1 MKFLQ
6 PNRIKFDQI
15 IADTRDYLIST
26 YSQAKSVFTKSS
38 PFGQLLDVITEY
50 AQLILLYIEDALV
63 EMNIT
68 TANKQ
73 RSVFGL
79 SRLTGHNPTRALS
92 AQGTLNLKISPNA
105 KSEVNA
111 SYIMILDKTRLT
123 CLNNG
128 FKYFVQLGNTLENI
142 KININEVNQIPV
154 KIIQG
159 EIEEQ
164 TVAGNGLPLQSY
176 TFTSKKPIENEM
188 VWVYV
193 NGEAYEVVDS
203 LYDMTKDDKLCM
215 VKTGISGGIDVYF
228 GNEDYGT
235 IPGVGALITVRYVKT
250 DGFSGNIFSKSNQVT
265 WEWLD
270 SGFTNTGEEANLN
283 DVLLTSIEKPVILG
297 ADAESIELTK
307 IIAPKTSRSYVLA
320 NPDNY
325 IKLLSRFNYSYVD
338 AYTSWNDDYIDDDN
352 IVYMFLIP
360 DIQRRLSKNTDYFTT
375 EIKNFYLDEDEKLA
389 IYDYINRSGQQI
401 MSTELSIVDPIV
413 TKYALNIFL
422 RIFDTADQIT
432 IKNEITN
439 KLTDYLL
446 KVRRRDKIPKS
457 DIVSLIEGIEGVDSV
472 SISFVSKVNEDAIID
487 GFYIK
492 RSNSIDRIR
501 GIMTV
506 TETKIEVPE
515 GTDPNLGLDEFG
527 DIVIGLNELPL
538 IRGGWYDRFGNL
550 YEDGLNSGE
559 FSSVNII
566 VKEVIRE
573 SLSVRMMNKN
583 KESLK

>member
-1 MKFLQ
+1 MKFLES
-6 PNRIKFDQI
+6 NRIKFDQI
-15 IADTRDYLIST
+15 ITDTREYLINT
-26 YSQAKSVFTKSS
+26 YSQAQSVFTKSS
-38 PFGQLLDVITEY
+38 PFGQLLDVLTEY
-50 AQLILLYIEDALV
+50 SQLIFLYIEDALV
-63 EMNIT
+63 ELNIT

-79 SRLTGHNPTRALS
+79 SRLTGHNPTRPLS
-92 AQGTLNLKISPNA
+92 AQGTLNIKISPDA

-111 SYIMILDKTRLT
+111 SYIMLLDKTKLS
-123 CLNNG
+123 CVNNG
-128 FKYFVQLGNTLENI
+128 YKYFVQLGNSLENI
-142 KININEVNQIPV
+142 KININEVNQIPI

-164 TVAGNGLPLQSY
+164 TVAGTGLPLQSY

-228 GNEDYGT
+228 GNEDYGV
-235 IPGVGALITVRYVKT
+235 IPGIGALITVRYVKT

-265 WEWLD
+265 WQWID
-270 SGFTNTGEEANLN
+270 KGYTNTGEEADLN
-283 DVLLTSIEKPVILG
+283 VVLMTSIDKPIILG

-307 IIAPKTSRSYVLA
+307 IIAPKTSRAYVLA

-325 IKLLSRFNYSYVD
+325 VKLLSRFNYSYVD
-338 AYTSWNDDYIDDDN
+338 AYTTWDDEYINDDN
-352 IVYMFLIP
+352 IVYLFLIP

-375 EIKNFYLDEDEKLA
+375 DLKNFYLDPDEKAAL
-389 IYDYINRSGQQI
+389 YDYINRSGQQI
-401 MSTELSIVDPIV
+401 MSTELSVVDPVV

-422 RIFDTADQIT
+422 RVFDTSDQVT
-432 IKNEITN
+432 IKNEITS
-439 KLTDYLL
+439 KITEYLL
-446 KVRRRDKIPKS
+446 KVKRRDKIPKS
-457 DIVSLIEGIEGVDSV
+457 DIISIVENIDGVDSV
-472 SISFVSKVNEDAIID
+472 SISFVSKTNEDAIID
-487 GFYIK
+487 GYYIK
-492 RSNSIDRIR
+492 RNNSIDRIR

-506 TETKIEVPE
+506 TETKIPVAE
-515 GTDPNLGLDEFG
+515 GSDPNLGLDEFG

-538 IRGGWYDRFGNL
+538 VRGGWYDRFGNF

-559 FSSVNII
+559 FSSMNII

-573 SLSVRMMNKN
+573 SLSVKMMNKN

>member
-6 PNRIKFDQI
+6 SNRIKFDQMI
-15 IADTRDYLIST
+15 SDTREYLISM
-26 YSQAKSVFTKSS
+26 YSQAQSVFTKSS
-38 PFGQLLDVITEY
+38 PFGQILDVITEY
-50 AQLILLYIEDALV
+50 AQLIFLYIEDALV
-63 EMNIT
+63 ELNIT

-92 AQGTLNLKISPNA
+92 AQGTLNVKISPNA

-128 FKYFVQLGNTLENI
+128 FKYFVQLGNSLENI
-142 KININEVNQIPV
+142 KININEVNQIPL

-159 EIEEQ
+159 ELEEQ
-164 TVAGNGLPLQSY
+164 TVAGNGFPLQSY

-188 VWVYV
+188 VSVFV

-203 LYDMTKDDKLCM
+203 LYDMTKGDKLCM

-235 IPGVGALITVRYVKT
+235 IPGIGALITVRYVKS
-250 DGFSGNIFSKSNQVT
+250 DGFSGNIFTKSNQIA
-265 WEWLD
+265 WEWID
-270 SGFTNTGEEANLN
+270 SAFTNTGEEANLN
-283 DVLLTSIEKPVILG
+283 DILLTTIDKPIILG

-325 IKLLSRFNYSYVD
+325 VKLLSRFNYSYVD
-338 AYTSWNDDYIDDDN
+338 AYTTYDDNYIDDDN

-375 EIKNFYLDEDEKLA
+375 DIKNFYLDEDEKLA

-401 MSTELSIVDPIV
+401 MSTELSIIDPIV
-413 TKYALNIFL
+413 TKYTLNIFL
-422 RIFDTADQIT
+422 RIFDTTDQIT
-432 IKNEITN
+432 VKNEITN
-439 KLTDYLL
+439 KLTEYLL
-446 KVRRRDKIPKS
+446 KVNRRDKIPKS
-457 DIVSLIEGIEGVDSV
+457 DIVSLVEGINGVDSV

-487 GFYIK
+487 GYYIK

-506 TETKIEVPE
+506 TETKIPVPE
-515 GTDPNLGLDEFG
+515 GSDPNLGLDEFG
-527 DIVIGLNELPL
+527 DIVISLNELPL
-538 IRGGWYDRFGNL
+538 IRGGWYDRFGNF
-550 YEDGLNSGE
+550 YEDGLNNGE

-573 SLSVRMMNKN
+573 SLSVKMMNKN

>member
-1 MKFLQ
+1 
-6 PNRIKFDQI
+6 
-15 IADTRDYLIST
+15 
-26 YSQAKSVFTKSS
+26 
-38 PFGQLLDVITEY
+38 
-50 AQLILLYIEDALV
+50 
-63 EMNIT
+63 MNIT

-92 AQGTLNLKISPNA
+92 AQGTLNVKISPSA

-111 SYIMILDKTRLT
+111 SYIMLLDKTKLT
-123 CLNNG
+123 CVNNG
-128 FKYFVQLGNTLENI
+128 YKYFVQLGNSLENI

-176 TFTSKKPIENEM
+176 TFTAKKPIENEM

-203 LYDMTKDDKLCM
+203 LYDMTKDDRLCII
-215 VKTGISGGIDVYF
+215 KTGISGGIDVYF
-228 GNEDYGT
+228 GNEDYGI
-235 IPGVGALITVRYVKT
+235 IPGLGATITVRYVKT
-250 DGFSGNIFSKSNQVT
+250 DGFAGNIFAKSNQVT
-265 WEWLD
+265 WEWVD
-270 SGFTNTGEEANLN
+270 KGYTNTGEEADLN
-283 DVLLTSIEKPVILG
+283 AVFSTSIDKPVILG
-297 ADAESIELTK
+297 ADAESMDLTK

-325 IKLLSRFNYSYVD
+325 VKLLSRFNYSYVD
-338 AYTSWNDDYIDDDN
+338 AYTTWDDEYIDDDN
-352 IVYMFLIP
+352 IVYLFLIP

-375 EIKNFYLDEDEKLA
+375 DIKNFYLDPDEKAA

-401 MSTELSIVDPIV
+401 MSTELSIVDPVV
-413 TKYALNIFL
+413 TRYALNIFL
-422 RIFDTADQIT
+422 RIFDTTDQIT
-432 IKNEITN
+432 IKSEITN
-439 KLTDYLL
+439 KITEYLL
-446 KVRRRDKIPKS
+446 KVKRRDKIPKS
-457 DIVSLIEGIEGVDSV
+457 DIVSLIESIEGVDSV

-487 GFYIK
+487 GYYIK
-492 RSNSIDRIR
+492 RNNSIDKIR

-506 TETKIEVPE
+506 TETKVPVSE

-527 DIVIGLNELPL
+527 DVVIGLNELPL
-538 IRGGWYDRFGNL
+538 VRGGWYDRFGNF

-559 FSSVNII
+559 FSSMNII
-566 VKEVIRE
+566 IKDVIKE
-573 SLSVRMMNKN
+573 SLSVKMMNKN
-583 KESLK
+583 KGSLK

>member
-6 PNRIKFDQI
+6 PNRIKFEQI
-15 IADTRDYLIST
+15 ITDTRDYLIST
-26 YSQAKSVFTKSS
+26 YSQAKSVFTKAS
-38 PFGQLLDVITEY
+38 PFGQILDVLTEY
-50 AQLILLYIEDALV
+50 AQLIFLYIEDALV

-92 AQGTLNLKISPNA
+92 AQGSLNIKISPSA

-111 SYIMILDKTRLT
+111 SYIMLLDKTKLT
-123 CLNNG
+123 CINNG
-128 FKYFVQLGNTLENI
+128 YKYFVQLGNSLENI
-142 KININEVNQIPV
+142 KININEINQIPV

-164 TVAGNGLPLQSY
+164 TVAGNNQPLQSY

-193 NGEAYEVVDS
+193 NGEAFEVVDS
-203 LYDMTKDDKLCM
+203 LYDMTKGDRLCI

-228 GNEDYGT
+228 GNEDYGI
-235 IPGVGALITVRYVKT
+235 IPGLGSTITVRYVKT
-250 DGFSGNIFSKSNQVT
+250 DGFSGNIFAKSNQVT
-265 WEWLD
+265 WEWID
-270 SGFTNTGEEANLN
+270 KGYTNTGEEADLN
-283 DVLLTSIEKPVILG
+283 VVFSTSIDKPIILG

-325 IKLLSRFNYSYVD
+325 VKLLSRFNYSYVD
-338 AYTSWNDDYIDDDN
+338 AYTTWDDEYIDDDN
-352 IVYMFLIP
+352 IVYLFLIP

-375 EIKNFYLDEDEKLA
+375 DIKNFYLDADEKAA

-401 MSTELSIVDPIV
+401 MSTELSIVDPVV
-413 TKYALNIFL
+413 TKYALNIFI
-422 RIFDTADQIT
+422 RIFDTTDQIT
-432 IKNEITN
+432 IKSEITN
-439 KLTDYLL
+439 KLTEYLL
-446 KVRRRDKIPKS
+446 KVNRRDKIPKS
-457 DIVSLIEGIEGVDSV
+457 DIVSLIEGVEGVDSV

-492 RSNSIDRIR
+492 RNNSIDRIR

-527 DIVIGLNELPL
+527 DVVIGLNELPL
-538 IRGGWYDRFGNL
+538 IRGGWYDRFGNF

-566 VKEVIRE
+566 VKDVIKE
-573 SLSVRMMNKN
+573 SLSVKMMNKN
-583 KESLK
+583 KGSLR

>member
-6 PNRIKFDQI
+6 PNRIKFDQLI
-15 IADTRDYLIST
+15 TDTRDYLIST

-38 PFGQLLDVITEY
+38 PFGQILDVITEY
-50 AQLILLYIEDALV
+50 SQLIFLYIEDSLV

-92 AQGTLNLKISPNA
+92 AQGTLNVKISPSA

-111 SYIMILDKTRLT
+111 SYVMLLDKTKLT
-123 CLNNG
+123 CVNNG
-128 FKYFVQLGNTLENI
+128 YKYFVQLGNSLENI

-203 LYDMTKDDKLCM
+203 LYDMTKDDRLCI
-215 VKTGISGGIDVYF
+215 VKTGISGGIDIYF
-228 GNEDYGT
+228 GNEDYGI
-235 IPGVGALITVRYVKT
+235 IPGLGSTITVRYVKT
-250 DGFSGNIFSKSNQVT
+250 DGFAGNIFAKSNQVT
-265 WEWLD
+265 WEWVD
-270 SGFTNTGEEANLN
+270 KGYTNTGEEADLN
-283 DVLLTSIEKPVILG
+283 AVFSTSIDKPVILG
-297 ADAESIELTK
+297 ADAESIDLTK
-307 IIAPKTSRSYVLA
+307 IIAPKTSRAYVLA

-325 IKLLSRFNYSYVD
+325 VKLLSRFNYSYVD
-338 AYTSWNDDYIDDDN
+338 AYTTWDDEYIDDDN
-352 IVYMFLIP
+352 IVYLFLIP

-375 EIKNFYLDEDEKLA
+375 DIKNFYLDPDEKAA

-401 MSTELSIVDPIV
+401 MSTELSIVDPVV
-413 TKYALNIFL
+413 TRYALNIFL
-422 RIFDTADQIT
+422 RIFDTTDQIT
-432 IKNEITN
+432 IKSEITN
-439 KLTDYLL
+439 KITEYLL
-446 KVRRRDKIPKS
+446 KVKRRDKIPKS
-457 DIVSLIEGIEGVDSV
+457 DIVSLIESIEGVDSV

-487 GFYIK
+487 GYYIK
-492 RSNSIDRIR
+492 RNNSIDKIR

-506 TETKIEVPE
+506 TETKVPVSE

-527 DIVIGLNELPL
+527 DVVIGLNELPL
-538 IRGGWYDRFGNL
+538 VRGGWYDRFGNF

-559 FSSVNII
+559 FSSMNII
-566 VKEVIRE
+566 IKDVIKE
-573 SLSVRMMNKN
+573 SLSVKMMNKN
-583 KESLK
+583 KGSLK

>member
-1 MKFLQ
+1 MKFLES
-6 PNRIKFDQI
+6 NRIKFSQI
-15 IADTRDYLIST
+15 INDTRDYLINT
-26 YSQAKSVFTKSS
+26 YSQAQSVFTKSS
-38 PFGQLLDVITEY
+38 PFGQLLDVLTEY
-50 AQLILLYIEDALV
+50 SQLIFLYIEDALV
-63 EMNIT
+63 ELNIT

-79 SRLTGHNPTRALS
+79 SRLTGHNPTRPLS

-111 SYIMILDKTRLT
+111 SYIMLLDKTKLT
-123 CLNNG
+123 CVNNG
-128 FKYFVQLGNTLENI
+128 FKYFVQLGNSLENI
-142 KININEVNQIPV
+142 KINIDEVKQIPV

-203 LYDMTKDDKLCM
+203 LYDMTKGDKLCI

-228 GNEDYGT
+228 GNEDYGI

-250 DGFSGNIFSKSNQVT
+250 DGFSGNIFAKSNQIT
-265 WEWLD
+265 WQWID
-270 SGFTNTGEEANLN
+270 KGYTNTGEEADLN
-283 DVLLTSIEKPVILG
+283 TVLMTSIDKPVILG
-297 ADAESIELTK
+297 ADAESIDLTK
-307 IIAPKTSRSYVLA
+307 IIAPKTSRAYVLA

-325 IKLLSRFNYSYVD
+325 VKLLSRFNYSYVD
-338 AYTSWNDDYIDDDN
+338 AYTTWDDEYINDDN
-352 IVYMFLIP
+352 IVYLFLIP
-360 DIQRRLSKNTDYFTT
+360 DVQRRLSKNTDYFTT
-375 EIKNFYLDEDEKLA
+375 DLKNFYLDPDEKAAL
-389 IYDYINRSGQQI
+389 YDYINRSGQQI
-401 MSTELSIVDPIV
+401 MSTELSIVDPVV

-432 IKNEITN
+432 VKNEITS
-439 KLTDYLL
+439 KITEYLL
-446 KVRRRDKIPKS
+446 KVKRRDKIPKS
-457 DIVSLIEGIEGVDSV
+457 DIVSMIESVNGVDSV
-472 SISFVSKVNEDAIID
+472 SVSFVSKVNEDAIID
-487 GFYIK
+487 GYYIK
-492 RSNSIDRIR
+492 RVNSIDKIR

-506 TETKIEVPE
+506 TETKITVPE

-527 DIVIGLNELPL
+527 DVVIGLNELPL
-538 IRGGWYDRFGNL
+538 VRGGWYDRFGNF

-559 FSSVNII
+559 FSSMNII

-573 SLSVRMMNKN
+573 SLSVKMMNKN

>member
-1 MKFLQ
+1 MKFLES
-6 PNRIKFDQI
+6 NRIKFDQI
-15 IADTRDYLIST
+15 ITDTREYLINT
-26 YSQAKSVFTKSS
+26 YSQAQSVFTKSS
-38 PFGQLLDVITEY
+38 PFGQLLDVLTEY
-50 AQLILLYIEDALV
+50 SQLIFLYIEDALV
-63 EMNIT
+63 ELNIT

-79 SRLTGHNPTRALS
+79 SRLTGHNPTRPLS
-92 AQGTLNLKISPNA
+92 AQGTLNIKISPDA

-111 SYIMILDKTRLT
+111 SYIMLLDKTKLS
-123 CLNNG
+123 CVNNG
-128 FKYFVQLGNTLENI
+128 YKYFVQLGNSLENI
-142 KININEVNQIPV
+142 KININEVNQIPI

-164 TVAGNGLPLQSY
+164 TVAGTGLPLQSY

-228 GNEDYGT
+228 GNEDYGV
-235 IPGVGALITVRYVKT
+235 IPGIGALITVRYVKT

-265 WEWLD
+265 WQWID
-270 SGFTNTGEEANLN
+270 KGYTNTGEEADLN
-283 DVLLTSIEKPVILG
+283 VVLMTSIDKPIILG

-307 IIAPKTSRSYVLA
+307 IIAPKTSRAYVLA

-325 IKLLSRFNYSYVD
+325 VKLLSRFNYSYVD
-338 AYTSWNDDYIDDDN
+338 AYTTWDDEYINDDN
-352 IVYMFLIP
+352 IVYLFLIP

-375 EIKNFYLDEDEKLA
+375 DLKNFYLDPDEKAAL
-389 IYDYINRSGQQI
+389 YDYINRSGQQI
-401 MSTELSIVDPIV
+401 MSTELSVVDPVV

-422 RIFDTADQIT
+422 RVFDTSDQVT
-432 IKNEITN
+432 IKNEITS
-439 KLTDYLL
+439 KITEYLL
-446 KVRRRDKIPKS
+446 KVKRRDKIPKS
-457 DIVSLIEGIEGVDSV
+457 DIISIVENIEGVDSV
-472 SISFVSKVNEDAIID
+472 SISFVSKTNEDAIID
-487 GFYIK
+487 GYYIK
-492 RSNSIDRIR
+492 RNNSIDRIR

-506 TETKIEVPE
+506 TETKIPVAE
-515 GTDPNLGLDEFG
+515 GSDPNLGLDEFG

-538 IRGGWYDRFGNL
+538 VRGGWYDRFSNF

-559 FSSVNII
+559 FSSMNII

-573 SLSVRMMNKN
+573 SLSVKMMNKN

>member
-6 PNRIKFDQI
+6 PNRIKFEQI
-15 IADTRDYLIST
+15 ITDTRDYLIST
-26 YSQAKSVFTKSS
+26 YSQAKSVFTKAS
-38 PFGQLLDVITEY
+38 PFGQILDVLTEY
-50 AQLILLYIEDALV
+50 AQLIFLYIEDALV

-92 AQGTLNLKISPNA
+92 AQGSLNIKISPSA

-111 SYIMILDKTRLT
+111 SYIMLLDKTKLT
-123 CLNNG
+123 CINNG
-128 FKYFVQLGNTLENI
+128 YKYFVQLGNSLENI
-142 KININEVNQIPV
+142 KININEINQIPV

-164 TVAGNGLPLQSY
+164 TVAGNNQPLQSY

-193 NGEAYEVVDS
+193 NGEAFEVVDS
-203 LYDMTKDDKLCM
+203 LYDMTKGDRLCI

-228 GNEDYGT
+228 GNEDYGI
-235 IPGVGALITVRYVKT
+235 IPGLGSTITVRYVKT
-250 DGFSGNIFSKSNQVT
+250 DGFSGNIFAKSNQVT
-265 WEWLD
+265 WEWID
-270 SGFTNTGEEANLN
+270 KGYTNTGEEADLN
-283 DVLLTSIEKPVILG
+283 VVFSTSIDKPIILG

-325 IKLLSRFNYSYVD
+325 VKLLSRFNYSYVD
-338 AYTSWNDDYIDDDN
+338 AYTTWDDEYIDDDN
-352 IVYMFLIP
+352 IVYLFLIP

-375 EIKNFYLDEDEKLA
+375 DIKNFYLDADEKAA

-401 MSTELSIVDPIV
+401 MSTELSIVDPVV
-413 TKYALNIFL
+413 TKYALNIFI
-422 RIFDTADQIT
+422 RIFDTTDQIT
-432 IKNEITN
+432 IKSEITN
-439 KLTDYLL
+439 KLTEYLL
-446 KVRRRDKIPKS
+446 KVNRRDKIPKS
-457 DIVSLIEGIEGVDSV
+457 DIVSLIEGVEGVDSV

-492 RSNSIDRIR
+492 RNNSIDRIR

-506 TETKIEVPE
+506 TETKIEVPD

-527 DIVIGLNELPL
+527 DVVIGLNELPL
-538 IRGGWYDRFGNL
+538 VRGGWYDRFGNF

-566 VKEVIRE
+566 VKDVIKE
-573 SLSVRMMNKN
+573 SLSVKMMNKN
-583 KESLK
+583 KGSLR

>member
-6 PNRIKFDQI
+6 PNRIKFEQI
-15 IADTRDYLIST
+15 ITDTRDYLIST
-26 YSQAKSVFTKSS
+26 YSQAKSVFTKAS
-38 PFGQLLDVITEY
+38 PFGQILDVLTEY
-50 AQLILLYIEDALV
+50 AQLIFLYIEDALV

-92 AQGTLNLKISPNA
+92 AQGTLNIKISPSA

-111 SYIMILDKTRLT
+111 SYIMLLDKTKLT
-123 CLNNG
+123 CINNG
-128 FKYFVQLGNTLENI
+128 YKYFVQLGNSLENI
-142 KININEVNQIPV
+142 KININEINQIPV

-164 TVAGNGLPLQSY
+164 TVAGNNQPLQSY

-193 NGEAYEVVDS
+193 NGEAFEVVDS
-203 LYDMTKDDKLCM
+203 LYDMTKGDRLCI

-228 GNEDYGT
+228 GNEDYGI
-235 IPGVGALITVRYVKT
+235 IPGLGSTITVRYVKT
-250 DGFSGNIFSKSNQVT
+250 DGFSGNIFAKSNQVT
-265 WEWLD
+265 WEWVD
-270 SGFTNTGEEANLN
+270 KGFTNTGEEADLN
-283 DVLLTSIEKPVILG
+283 VVFSTSIDKPIILG

-325 IKLLSRFNYSYVD
+325 VKLLSRFNYSYVD
-338 AYTSWNDDYIDDDN
+338 AYTTWDDEYIDDDN
-352 IVYMFLIP
+352 IVYLFLIP

-375 EIKNFYLDEDEKLA
+375 DIKNFYLDADEKAA

-401 MSTELSIVDPIV
+401 MSTELSIVDPVV
-413 TKYALNIFL
+413 TKYALNIFI
-422 RIFDTADQIT
+422 RIFDTTDQIT
-432 IKNEITN
+432 IKSEITN
-439 KLTDYLL
+439 KLTEYLL
-446 KVRRRDKIPKS
+446 KVNRRDKIPKS
-457 DIVSLIEGIEGVDSV
+457 DIVSLIEGVEGVDSV

-492 RSNSIDRIR
+492 RNNSIDRIR

-527 DIVIGLNELPL
+527 DVVIGLNELPL
-538 IRGGWYDRFGNL
+538 IRGGWYDRFGNF

-566 VKEVIRE
+566 VKDVIKE
-573 SLSVRMMNKN
+573 SLSVKMMNKN
-583 KESLK
+583 KGSLR

>member
-1 MKFLQ
+1 MKFLES
-6 PNRIKFDQI
+6 NRIKFNQI
-15 IADTRDYLIST
+15 ITDTREYLINT
-26 YSQAKSVFTKSS
+26 YSQAQSVFTKSS
-38 PFGQLLDVITEY
+38 PFGQLLDVLTEY
-50 AQLILLYIEDALV
+50 SQLIFLYIEDALV
-63 EMNIT
+63 ELNIT

-79 SRLTGHNPTRALS
+79 SRLTGHNPTRPLS
-92 AQGTLNLKISPNA
+92 AQGTLNIKISPNA

-111 SYIMILDKTRLT
+111 SYIMLLDKTKLS
-123 CLNNG
+123 CVNNG
-128 FKYFVQLGNTLENI
+128 YKYFVQLGNSLENI

-159 EIEEQ
+159 ELEEQ
-164 TVAGNGLPLQSY
+164 TVAGTGLPLQSF

-228 GNEDYGT
+228 GNEDYGV
-235 IPGVGALITVRYVKT
+235 IPGIGALITVRYVKT
-250 DGFSGNIFSKSNQVT
+250 DGFSGNVFSKSNQVT
-265 WEWLD
+265 WQWID
-270 SGFTNTGEEANLN
+270 KGYTNTGEEADLN
-283 DVLLTSIEKPVILG
+283 TVLMTSIDKPIILG

-307 IIAPKTSRSYVLA
+307 IIAPKTSRAYVLA

-325 IKLLSRFNYSYVD
+325 VKLLSRFNYSYVD
-338 AYTSWNDDYIDDDN
+338 AYTTWNDEYINDDN
-352 IVYMFLIP
+352 IVYLFLIP

-375 EIKNFYLDEDEKLA
+375 DLKNFYLDPDEKAAL
-389 IYDYINRSGQQI
+389 YDYINRSGQQI
-401 MSTELSIVDPIV
+401 MSTELSVVDPVV

-432 IKNEITN
+432 IKNEITS
-439 KLTDYLL
+439 KITDYLL
-446 KVRRRDKIPKS
+446 KVKRRDKIPKS
-457 DIVSLIEGIEGVDSV
+457 DIISIVENIDGVDSV
-472 SISFVSKVNEDAIID
+472 SISFVSKINEDSIID
-487 GFYIK
+487 GYYIK
-492 RSNSIDRIR
+492 RNNSIDKIR

-506 TETKIEVPE
+506 TETKISVSE
-515 GTDPNLGLDEFG
+515 GSDPNLGLDEFG

-538 IRGGWYDRFGNL
+538 VRGGWYDRFGNF
-550 YEDGLNSGE
+550 YEDGLNNGE
-559 FSSVNII
+559 FSSMNII

-573 SLSVRMMNKN
+573 SLSVKMMNKN

>member
-6 PNRIKFDQI
+6 PNRIKFEQI
-15 IADTRDYLIST
+15 ITDTRDYLIST

-38 PFGQLLDVITEY
+38 PFGQLLDVLTEY
-50 AQLILLYIEDALV
+50 AQLIFLYIEDALV

-73 RSVFGL
+73 RSIFGL

-92 AQGTLNLKISPNA
+92 AQGTLNIKISPSA

-111 SYIMILDKTRLT
+111 SYIMLLDKTRIT
-123 CLNNG
+123 CINNG
-128 FKYFVQLGNTLENI
+128 YKYFVQLGNSLENI
-142 KININEVNQIPV
+142 KININEVNQIPI
-154 KIIQG
+154 KLIQG

-164 TVAGNGLPLQSY
+164 TVAGNNQPLQSY
-176 TFTSKKPIENEM
+176 TFTAKKPIENEM

-203 LYDMTKDDKLCM
+203 LYDMTKGDRLCI

-228 GNEDYGT
+228 GNEDYGI
-235 IPGVGALITVRYVKT
+235 IPPLGSTITVRYVKT
-250 DGFSGNIFSKSNQVT
+250 DGFSGNIFAKSNQVT
-265 WEWLD
+265 WEWVD
-270 SGFTNTGEEANLN
+270 KGFTNTGEEADLNL
-283 DVLLTSIEKPVILG
+283 VFSTSIDKPIILG

-325 IKLLSRFNYSYVD
+325 VKLLSRFNYSYVD
-338 AYTSWNDDYIDDDN
+338 AYTTFDDEYIDDDN
-352 IVYMFLIP
+352 IVYLFLIP

-375 EIKNFYLDEDEKLA
+375 DIKNFYLDADEKAA

-401 MSTELSIVDPIV
+401 MSTELSVVDPVV

-422 RIFDTADQIT
+422 RIFDTTDQIT
-432 IKNEITN
+432 IKSEITN
-439 KLTDYLL
+439 KITEYLL
-446 KVRRRDKIPKS
+446 KVKRRDKIPKS

-472 SISFVSKVNEDAIID
+472 SISFVSKVNEDSIID
-487 GFYIK
+487 GFYMK
-492 RSNSIDRIR
+492 RNNSIDRIR

-506 TETKIEVPE
+506 TETKINVPE

-538 IRGGWYDRFGNL
+538 IRGGWYDRFGNF

-559 FSSVNII
+559 FSSMNII
-566 VKEVIRE
+566 IKDVIKE
-573 SLSVRMMNKN
+573 SLSVKMMNKN
-583 KESLK
+583 KGSLR